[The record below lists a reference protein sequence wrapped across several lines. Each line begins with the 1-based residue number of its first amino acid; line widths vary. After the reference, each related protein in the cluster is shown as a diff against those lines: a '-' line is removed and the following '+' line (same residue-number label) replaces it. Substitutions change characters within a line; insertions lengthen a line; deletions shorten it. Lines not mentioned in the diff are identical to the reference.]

1 MAVQLQQAIS
11 LRIQELVRENGMTL
25 NQLAERSGLSASS
38 ITRTVKVD
46 SSVSNTTTGTI
57 LKICSGLGIP
67 FKTFWESSLFD
78 DIEVTAEE

>member
-1 MAVQLQQAIS
+1 MQLQQAIS
-11 LRIQELVRENGMTL
+11 RRIVELVKENGMTL

-38 ITRTVKVD
+38 ITRTVKAD

-67 FKTFWESSLFD
+67 FKAFWESPLFD
-78 DIEVTAEE
+78 DIDTIDE